1 MSTLKVTTIQ
11 DTAGGN
17 SSTSEEIYNGRAK
30 AWVNFNG
37 TGTVAIRADFNV
49 NTITDNATGDYTVN
63 FDTALADA
71 NYSVSAS
78 NNFNSVAPT
87 QPSSWSI
94 VVIFGSRSSPF
105 AQAPTTNGFRLV
117 TVSVIDFFGTGND
130 CGHVML
136 SVFR

>member
-1 MSTLKVTTIQ
+1 MSTLRVNNIT
-11 DTAGGN
+11 DTSGGDTN
-17 SSTSEEIYNGRAK
+17 LNVPNTAK

-37 TGTVAIRADFNV
+37 ASTVAIRADFNV

-71 NYSVSAS
+71 NYSVNAS
-78 NNFNSVAPT
+78 NNFNSVAPA
-87 QPSSWSI
+87 QPASWSI
-94 VVIFGSRSSPF
+94 VAIFGTGSSPF
-105 AQAPTTNGFRLV
+105 AQAPTTSGFRLV
-117 TVSVIDFFGTGND
+117 TVSGNDFFGTRND